1 MQHATPAQ
9 EHAPGLRKD
18 LNTGLD
24 KKRLNR
30 IFLLSAAGILLVLG
44 ALGVLRAM
52 RPVVDTSPVVVEE
65 AKVETVNVETVDAS
79 PAPTAEPETYE
90 DTVLLLVNRVPLM
103 TLSSELAAKQML
115 WEYLSSLAVAP
126 EGERFLSAKFDC
138 ELILAQADP
147 TIKPM
152 DEGAALR
159 MLSQNLALV
168 PVVVTT
174 LRTETSETPPAVS
187 ETTEPALPKGERI
200 ITQLGT
206 GSLTQISM
214 QAVYRAGA
222 LLETGAPETKTLR
235 LARETMICTGTYTKA
250 KTSGTP
256 DRLEGVEG
264 KSKGDLKL
272 GYPMRGQVVHYFGYV
287 EGKMNYGLEISNSAG
302 TNIVAPGEGVVVY
315 CGERGAYGFVVD
327 IDHGNGFVSRLT
339 HLSDAQVELNQR
351 VFIGDPVGKLAP
363 DADGGKP
370 VLHYELLIDGIPYNP
385 LFYIG

>member
-1 MQHATPAQ
+1 M
-9 EHAPGLRKD
+9 
-18 LNTGLD
+18 D

-44 ALGVLRAM
+44 VLGALRAA
-52 RPVVDTSPVVVEE
+52 RPVADESPVVFEE

-79 PAPTAEPETYE
+79 PAPTVEPETYE
-90 DTVLLLVNRVPLM
+90 NSVLLLVDRAPLM

-126 EGERFLSAKFDC
+126 EGERFLSARFDC

-147 TIKPM
+147 TVKPL
-152 DEGAALR
+152 DEGEALS

-174 LRTETSETPPAVS
+174 LRTEMSKTDPTVS
-187 ETTEPALPKGERI
+187 ETSEPALPNGERI
-200 ITQLGT
+200 IAQLGA
-206 GSLTQISM
+206 SALTQTSM
-214 QAVYRAGA
+214 QAVYRAGT
-222 LLETGAPETKTLR
+222 LLETGAPETKTIR
-235 LARETMICTGTYTKA
+235 LARETLIRTGAYTKA

-256 DRLEGVEG
+256 DRLEGVQG

-272 GYPMRGQVVHYFGYV
+272 GYPMRGQMVHYFGYV
-287 EGKMNYGLEISNSAG
+287 EGKMNYGLEIGNSAG
-302 TNIVAPGEGVVVY
+302 TNVVAPGEGVVVY

-339 HLSDAQVELNQR
+339 HLSDVQVELNQR

-370 VLHYELLIDGIPYNP
+370 VLHYELIIDGIPYNP
-385 LFYIG
+385 LYYFN

>member
-1 MQHATPAQ
+1 MCIGVAKGFEYQ
-9 EHAPGLRKD
+9 
-18 LNTGLD
+18 LD

-44 ALGVLRAM
+44 ALGVLRAL
-52 RPVVDTSPVVVEE
+52 RPVVDTNPVVVEE
-65 AKVETVNVETVDAS
+65 AKVETVNVETVEAS
-79 PAPTAEPETYE
+79 PAPTAEPEMYE
-90 DTVLLLVNRVPLM
+90 NTVQLLVNRVPVM

-126 EGERFLSAKFDC
+126 EGERFVSARFDC

-147 TIKPM
+147 VVKPLN
-152 DEGAALR
+152 EGEALA
-159 MLSQNLALV
+159 MLTQNLSLV

-174 LRTETSETPPAVS
+174 MRVETSETAPAVS

-200 ITQLGT
+200 IAQLGAGAVTQT
-206 GSLTQISM
+206 GM
-214 QAVYRAGA
+214 QAIYRLGT
-222 LLETGAPETKTLR
+222 LLETGAPETKALR
-235 LARETMICTGTYTKA
+235 LARDTMVRTGTYTKA

-256 DRLEGVEG
+256 DRLEGVQG

-272 GYPMRGQVVHYFGYV
+272 GYPMRGQMVHYFGYV
-287 EGKMNYGLEISNSAG
+287 EGEMNYGLEISNSAG

-315 CGERGAYGFVVD
+315 CAERGAYGFVVD

-339 HLSDAQVELNQR
+339 HLSEVQVELNQR

-370 VLHYELLIDGIPYNP
+370 VLHYELIIDGIPYNP
-385 LFYIG
+385 LYYFN

>member
-152 DEGAALR
+152 DEGAALS

-206 GSLTQISM
+206 GSLTQTSM

-235 LARETMICTGTYTKA
+235 LARETMIRTGTYTKA

-339 HLSDAQVELNQR
+339 HLSDVQVELNQR
-351 VFIGDPVGKLAP
+351 VFIGDPVGKLTP